1 MATENTD
8 CVAADAHAGS
18 RDKSVVNR
26 VANRGV
32 GRTRAF
38 RTHVALGSEAGQQV
52 GLGVQ
57 RGHDHPPGYGLSHGL
72 QIFVSGMEEEMHVG
86 VDQARHQGC
95 IAEIDGLRAPG
106 VGDRGADGNDLVSF
120 NQHLS
125 WGQDAATLDIEQ
137 ARGMENHGVRGC
149 GSLCQQARPERDT
162 GGEPEHQIYDS
173 GGYGSGA
180 NLVVSLINGQD
191 GLQDIRRGSVHDGPY
206 YYGPTM
212 RLRRK
217 IREVTYD
224 FEDLRDLLAKAS
236 PYRSGDALAGIA
248 AESGEQRAAAQMTLA
263 DLPLRA
269 FLQQA
274 LIPYENDEVTR
285 LIIDTHDAAAF
296 APIAALTVGELRD
309 WLLSD
314 AARGEAL
321 AAVAPGL
328 TPEMA
333 AAVSKLMRVQDLI
346 LVARKIRVVT
356 QFRTTVGLPGRL
368 STRLQPNHPVD
379 DPAGIAA
386 AMVDGLLLGSGDAV
400 IGINPASDNVHSVK
414 TLLQLIDHVRQKY
427 RIPVQSCVL
436 AHVSTLMAAL
446 EQNAPVDLVFQ
457 SIAGTEAA
465 NHSFG
470 INLAL
475 LDEACAAARELK
487 RGAAFAGHNGHP
499 PTLGDNVMYFETGQ
513 GSALSADAHHGVDQQ
528 TCEARAYA
536 VARRY
541 RPMLVNTVV
550 GFIGPEYLYDGKQI
564 IRAGL
569 EDHFCGKLLGLPMGC
584 DVCYTNHAEADQ
596 DDMDVLLTL
605 LGAAGVNYIM
615 GVPGADDV
623 MLHYQST
630 SFHDALYLRRTMG
643 LRPAP
648 EFEAWLNSDARLRLS
663 VPAFLT

>member
-1 MATENTD
+1 
-8 CVAADAHAGS
+8 
-18 RDKSVVNR
+18 
-26 VANRGV
+26 
-32 GRTRAF
+32 
-38 RTHVALGSEAGQQV
+38 
-52 GLGVQ
+52 
-57 RGHDHPPGYGLSHGL
+57 
-72 QIFVSGMEEEMHVG
+72 
-86 VDQARHQGC
+86 
-95 IAEIDGLRAPG
+95 
-106 VGDRGADGNDLVSF
+106 
-120 NQHLS
+120 
-125 WGQDAATLDIEQ
+125 
-137 ARGMENHGVRGC
+137 
-149 GSLCQQARPERDT
+149 
-162 GGEPEHQIYDS
+162 
-173 GGYGSGA
+173 
-180 NLVVSLINGQD
+180 
-191 GLQDIRRGSVHDGPY
+191 
-206 YYGPTM
+206 M

-217 IREVTYD
+217 IREVTYNFD
-224 FEDLRDLLAKAS
+224 NLRDLLAKAS
-236 PYRSGDALAGIA
+236 PYRSGDTLAGIA

-269 FLQQA
+269 FLQDA
-274 LIPYENDEVTR
+274 LIPYETDEVTR
-285 LIIDTHDAAAF
+285 LIVDSHDLSAF
-296 APIAALTVGELRD
+296 APVGTFTVGDFRD

-314 AARGEAL
+314 AATGEAL
-321 AAVAPGL
+321 AALGPGL
-328 TPEMA
+328 TPEMV
-333 AAVSKLMRVQDLI
+333 AAVSKLMRVQDLV

-356 QFRTTVGLPGRL
+356 RFRTTVGLPGRL

-400 IGINPASDNVHSVK
+400 IGINPASDNVNTVQ

-427 RIPVQSCVL
+427 AIPVQSCVL
-436 AHVSTLMAAL
+436 AHVTTLLAAL
-446 EQNAPVDLVFQ
+446 EQGAPVDLVFQ

-465 NHSFG
+465 NQSFG
-470 INLAL
+470 VSLAL
-475 LDEACAAARELK
+475 LDEACAAARALK
-487 RGAAFAGHNGHP
+487 RGALFEASSRGGQP
-499 PTLGDNVMYFETGQ
+499 RLGDNVMYFETGQ

-605 LGAAGVNYIM
+605 LGTAGVNYIM

-630 SFHDALYLRRTMG
+630 SFHDALYLRRVLG
-643 LRPAP
+643 LKPAP
-648 EFEAWLNSDARLRLS
+648 EFEAWLDSDQRFRMN
-663 VPAFLT
+663 VPAFLA